1 MVTNS
6 IIYQKKLNSL
16 FNLLSIILLSIK
28 VKAYFAK
35 RKPPI
40 TAFSL
45 EINLTSIT
53 LLLLIKSEVISP
65 EGYKSSF
72 NASLTVFFI
81 KFSLNLIFDTNDYLP
96 IATIFSTDN
105 LALFIVS

>member
-1 MVTNS
+1 MKKYTN
-6 IIYQKKLNSL
+6 L
-16 FNLLSIILLSIK
+16 ILLSIK
-28 VKAYFAK
+28 AKAYLAK

-45 EINLTSIT
+45 EINLTLIT
-53 LLLLIKSEVISP
+53 LLFLIKCEVISP
-65 EGYKSSF
+65 DGYKSSF
-72 NASLTVFFI
+72 RASLTVFFI